1 MDADTAHMH
10 LIIVAG
16 MLGVG
21 KTSVILR
28 MLDPMIARG
37 RKVVVI
43 ENEFGSM
50 GVDSEVLEKNGMK
63 VRDLKGGC
71 ICCTLQASLV
81 DDLRLLQA
89 EYHPD
94 YVIVEPTGIA
104 DPQLVVN
111 SVTDVSGIDLESVF
125 LAVVVDCERFMKVRK
140 MFERPLRNQLKI
152 ADLALL
158 NKIDTVSSDEID
170 RIAEGLKEFGY
181 DGPAVRIRG
190 DTGEGI
196 EAFAEAAGI

>member
-1 MDADTAHMH
+1 MH

-28 MLDPMIARG
+28 MLDPMIAKG
-37 RKVVVI
+37 HKVVVI
-43 ENEFGSM
+43 ENEYGSM

-71 ICCTLQASLV
+71 ICCTLQSGLV
-81 DDLRLLQA
+81 DSLRVLQVDYDP
-89 EYHPD
+89 E
-94 YVIVEPTGIA
+94 YVIVEPSGIA
-104 DPQLVVN
+104 DPQLVVTG
-111 SVTDVSGIDLESVF
+111 VTDVTGIDIESVF
-125 LAVVVDCERFMKVRK
+125 VAVVVDCERFMKVRR
-140 MFERPLRNQLKI
+140 MFERPLKNQLRI
-152 ADLALL
+152 ASLALL
-158 NKIDTVSSDEID
+158 NKIDTVPSEQLDAITDALREWGY
-170 RIAEGLKEFGY
+170 EG
-181 DGPAVRIRG
+181 PVARIRG